1 MKGER
6 RISRA
11 SATAVDELCR
21 SYLDLKYH
29 FDPAAASAAGLVAQD
44 SRLGRFDG
52 DATREYLAALR
63 SLTGALE
70 ELEPEEL
77 NEEIDRTALLGEMRS
92 TVFRFEYELPHV
104 RNPGFWLSHLLQG
117 LHTLLARH
125 GDDIP
130 SRVPAVIARLEA
142 APAFL
147 ERASD
152 AIDEPP
158 SVFVDTALSMLGGG
172 GQLVAQMVAV
182 FAGAAPDLA
191 GRLKTAGQATLQAL
205 VTFGAALRDE
215 VEPAA
220 DPHAFA
226 IGEEQFAR
234 RLHHEHAL
242 MAGPPELWRYGL
254 HLQEEVTEEIVA
266 LAKRLDPRPWRVVV
280 DELRNESPPADQ
292 LLGAYRQE
300 IDRALNWVLEHD
312 LVTVP
317 EAPVEVVPTPA
328 FLASLVPFAAYEPPP
343 LHLPDRTG
351 RFYVTA
357 PDPALPPEVVA
368 QQRRGHCTH
377 GMPAMVVHEAY
388 PGHHLQ
394 LVTAQD
400 LGSEVRR
407 HVWSPIM
414 VEGWALYSEQLMDET
429 GYYVSDQTRLF
440 RLVNLLWRAVRVVL
454 DVGLHTRG
462 MSPTEAVDYMVEHLP
477 IERSSAEAE
486 VRRYCAWPTYQLCY
500 AVGRRELLRLR
511 DEYREREG
519 GAYRARRFHDE
530 VMGYGGLPVSLA
542 SWGMGLAE

>member
-1 MKGER
+1 MP
-6 RISRA
+6 
-11 SATAVDELCR
+11 ATAVDDLCR

-29 FDPAAASAAGLVAQD
+29 FDPATASAAGLVAQD
-44 SRLGRFDG
+44 SRLGNFDP
-52 DATREYLAALR
+52 DATREHLAALR

-70 ELEPEEL
+70 ELEPEGL
-77 NEEIDRTALLGEMRS
+77 HEEIDRTALLGEMRS
-92 TVFRFEYELPHV
+92 TVFRLQYERPHV

-117 LHTLLARH
+117 LHALLARH
-125 GDDIP
+125 GDDLP
-130 SRVPAVIARLEA
+130 SRVPAVLARLEA

-147 ERASD
+147 GRAHD
-152 AIDEPP
+152 TIDEPP

-172 GQLVAQMVAV
+172 GQLVAEMVAV
-182 FAGAAPDLA
+182 FAGAKPDLA
-191 GRLKTAGQATLQAL
+191 GQLKTAGQAALQAL
-205 VTFGAALRDE
+205 VSFGAALRDE
-215 VEPAA
+215 IEPAA

-226 IGEEQFAR
+226 IGEEQFGR

-254 HLQEEVTEEIVA
+254 HLQEEVTAEIVA
-266 LAKRLDPRPWRVVV
+266 LSQRLDPRPWREVV
-280 DELRNESPPADQ
+280 DELRNDAPPPDQ
-292 LLGAYRQE
+292 LLAAYHHE
-300 IDRALNWVLEHD
+300 IDRANNWVLEHD
-312 LVTVP
+312 LVTIP

-328 FLASLVPFAAYEPPP
+328 FLASLVPFAAYQPPP
-343 LHLPDRTG
+343 LYLPDRTG

-357 PDPALPPEVVA
+357 PDPALPPELVA

-377 GMPAMVVHEAY
+377 GLPAMVVHEAY

-400 LGSEVRR
+400 LRSEVRR
-407 HVWSPIM
+407 HIWSPVM
-414 VEGWALYSEQLMDET
+414 VEGWALYSEQLMDES
-429 GYYVSDQTRLF
+429 GYYGSDQARLF
-440 RLVNLLWRAVRVVL
+440 QLVNLLWRAVRVVL

-462 MSPTEAVDYMVEHLP
+462 MSPDEAVDYMVEHLP
-477 IERSSAEAE
+477 IERSSAQAE

-519 GAYRARRFHDE
+519 GAYRPRRFHDE

>member
-1 MKGER
+1 
-6 RISRA
+6 
-11 SATAVDELCR
+11 
-21 SYLDLKYH
+21 
-29 FDPAAASAAGLVAQD
+29 
-44 SRLGRFDG
+44 
-52 DATREYLAALR
+52 
-63 SLTGALE
+63 
-70 ELEPEEL
+70 
-77 NEEIDRTALLGEMRS
+77 MRS
-92 TVFRFEYELPHV
+92 
-104 RNPGFWLSHLLQG
+104 
-117 LHTLLARH
+117 
-125 GDDIP
+125 
-130 SRVPAVIARLEA
+130 SR
-142 APAFL
+142 
-147 ERASD
+147 
-152 AIDEPP
+152 
-158 SVFVDTALSMLGGG
+158 
-172 GQLVAQMVAV
+172 
-182 FAGAAPDLA
+182 
-191 GRLKTAGQATLQAL
+191 
-205 VTFGAALRDE
+205 
-215 VEPAA
+215 AA

-266 LAKRLDPRPWRVVV
+266 LADRLDPRPWRVVV
-280 DELRNESPPADQ
+280 DELRNDAPPADQ

-300 IDRALNWVLEHD
+300 IDRAHNWVLEHD

-343 LHLPDRTG
+343 LYLPDRTG

-357 PDPALPPEVVA
+357 PDPSLPPEVVA

-377 GMPAMVVHEAY
+377 GMPAMVAHEAY

-394 LVTAQD
+394 LVTAQG

-429 GYYVSDQTRLF
+429 GYYLSDQARLF
-440 RLVNLLWRAVRVVL
+440 QLVNLLWRAVRVVL

-462 MSPTEAVDYMVEHLP
+462 MSPAEAVDYMVEHLP

-511 DEYREREG
+511 DAYREREG

>member
-1 MKGER
+1 
-6 RISRA
+6 
-11 SATAVDELCR
+11 V
-21 SYLDLKYH
+21 
-29 FDPAAASAAGLVAQD
+29 VQD
-44 SRLGRFDG
+44 CRLGRFDVET
-52 DATREYLAALR
+52 TREYLAALR

-70 ELEPEEL
+70 ELEPEGL

-92 TVFRFEYELPHV
+92 AVFRFEYERPHV

-117 LHTLLARH
+117 LYTLLARH
-125 GDDIP
+125 GDDLP
-130 SRVPAVIARLEA
+130 SRAPAVIARLEA

-147 ERASD
+147 ESASD

-158 SVFVDTALSMLGGG
+158 SVFVDAALSMLGGG
-172 GQLVAQMVAV
+172 GQLVAEVVTV

-191 GRLKTAGQATLQAL
+191 ARLKTVGQATLQAL

-280 DELRNESPPADQ
+280 DELRNEAPPADQ
-292 LLGAYRQE
+292 LLAAYRQE
-300 IDRALNWVLEHD
+300 IDRAVNWVLEHD

-343 LHLPDRTG
+343 LYLPDRTG

-357 PDPALPPEVVA
+357 PDPTLPPEAVA

-394 LVTAQD
+394 LVAAQS

-429 GYYVSDQTRLF
+429 GYYLSDQARLF

-477 IERSSAEAE
+477 IERSHAEAE

>member
-1 MKGER
+1 MP
-6 RISRA
+6 
-11 SATAVDELCR
+11 TVDDLCR

-44 SRLGRFDG
+44 SRLGSFD
-52 DATREYLAALR
+52 AQTTREHLAALR
-63 SLTGALE
+63 SLTGAVE

-77 NEEIDRTALLGEMRS
+77 NDEIDRTALLGEMRS
-92 TVFRFEYELPHV
+92 TVFRFEYERPHI

-117 LHTLLARH
+117 LYTLLARH
-125 GDDIP
+125 DQDLS
-130 SRVPAVIARLEA
+130 SRVPAVMARLEA

-147 ERASD
+147 NTARD
-152 AIDEPP
+152 TIDEPP

-172 GQLVAQMVAV
+172 GQLIAEMVSV
-182 FAGAAPDLA
+182 FANAVPDLA
-191 GRLKTAGQATLQAL
+191 NPLKTAGQATLEAL
-205 VTFGAALRDE
+205 VAFGASLRDE
-215 VEPAA
+215 IEPAA

-226 IGEEQFAR
+226 IGEEQFCR

-242 MAGPPELWRYGL
+242 MSGPPELWRYGL

-266 LAKRLDPRPWRVVV
+266 LARRLDSRPWRVLV
-280 DELRNESPPADQ
+280 DELRNDSPPTDQ
-292 LLGAYRQE
+292 LLPAYRHE
-300 IDRALNWVLEHD
+300 IDRAINWVLEHD
-312 LVTVP
+312 LMTVP

-343 LHLPDRTG
+343 LYLSDRTG

-357 PDPALPPEVVA
+357 PDPTLPPEVFA

-377 GMPAMVVHEAY
+377 GIPAMVAHEAY

-407 HVWSPIM
+407 HIWSPIM
-414 VEGWALYSEQLMDET
+414 VEGWALYSEQLMGEA
-429 GYYVSDQTRLF
+429 GYYLSDQARLF
-440 RLVNLLWRAVRVVL
+440 QLVNLLWRAVRVVL

-462 MSPTEAVDYMVEHLP
+462 MSPAEAVDYMVEHLP
-477 IERSSAEAE
+477 IERASAEAE

-519 GAYRARRFHDE
+519 GTYRARRFHDE

>member
-1 MKGER
+1 VP
-6 RISRA
+6 
-11 SATAVDELCR
+11 TVDDLCR

-29 FDPAAASAAGLVAQD
+29 FDPAAASAAGLLAQD
-44 SRLGRFDG
+44 SRLGSFD
-52 DATREYLAALR
+52 AETTREHLAALR
-63 SLTGALE
+63 SLTGAVE

-77 NEEIDRTALLGEMRS
+77 NQEIDRTALLGEMRS
-92 TVFRFEYELPHV
+92 TVFRFEHERPNI

-125 GDDIP
+125 GQDLP
-130 SRVPAVIARLEA
+130 SRVPAVMARLEA

-147 ERASD
+147 DSARD
-152 AIDEPP
+152 TIDEPP
-158 SVFVDTALSMLGGG
+158 SVFVDSALSMLGGG
-172 GQLVAQMVAV
+172 GQLVAEMVAV

-191 GRLKTAGQATLQAL
+191 GQLKTAGQTALEAL
-205 VTFGAALRDE
+205 VGFGAALRDE
-215 VEPAA
+215 IEPAA

-226 IGEEQFAR
+226 IGEEQFCR

-242 MAGPPELWRYGL
+242 MAGPAELWRYGL
-254 HLQEEVTEEIVA
+254 QLQAQVTEAIVA
-266 LAKRLDPRPWRVVV
+266 LAGRLDPRPWRVVV
-280 DELRNESPPADQ
+280 DELRNEAPSADR
-292 LLGAYRQE
+292 LLAAYHHE
-300 IDRALNWVLEHD
+300 IDRANNWILEQD
-312 LVTVP
+312 LVTLP

-343 LHLPDRTG
+343 LYLPNRTG

-357 PDPALPPEVVA
+357 PDRALPPDVFA

-377 GMPAMVVHEAY
+377 GIPAMVAHEAY

-407 HVWSPIM
+407 HIWSPIM

-429 GYYVSDQTRLF
+429 GYYLSDQARLF
-440 RLVNLLWRAVRVVL
+440 QLVNLLWRAIRVVL

-477 IERSSAEAE
+477 IERSNAEAE

-511 DEYREREG
+511 DARRERDG
-519 GAYRARRFHDE
+519 SAYRARRFHDDLLA
-530 VMGYGGLPVSLA
+530 YGGLPVSLV

>member
-1 MKGER
+1 MP
-6 RISRA
+6 
-11 SATAVDELCR
+11 TVDDLCR

-44 SRLGRFDG
+44 SRLGSFD
-52 DATREYLAALR
+52 AKTTREHLAALR
-63 SLTGALE
+63 SLTGAVE
-70 ELEPEEL
+70 ELEPEAL
-77 NEEIDRTALLGEMRS
+77 SEEIDRTALLGEMRS
-92 TVFRFEYELPHV
+92 TVFRFEYERPNV

-117 LHTLLARH
+117 LYTLMARH
-125 GDDIP
+125 EPDLS
-130 SRVPAVIARLEA
+130 SRVPAVMARLEA
-142 APAFL
+142 APVFL
-147 ERASD
+147 DTARD
-152 AIDEPP
+152 TIDEPP

-172 GQLVAQMVAV
+172 GQLIAEMVSV
-182 FAGAAPDLA
+182 FANAVPDRA
-191 GRLKTAGQATLQAL
+191 NQLKTAGQATLEAL
-205 VTFGAALRDE
+205 VAFGASLRDE
-215 VEPAA
+215 IEPAT

-226 IGEEQFAR
+226 IGEEQFTR

-254 HLQEEVTEEIVA
+254 HLQEEVTEEIVT
-266 LAKRLDPRPWRVVV
+266 LARRLDPRPWRVVV
-280 DELRNESPPADQ
+280 DELRNDAPPADQ
-292 LLGAYRQE
+292 LLAAYRHE
-300 IDRALNWVLEHD
+300 IDRANNWVLEHD
-312 LVTVP
+312 LATLP
-317 EAPVEVVPTPA
+317 EAPVEVVSTPA

-343 LHLPDRTG
+343 LYLSDRTG

-357 PDPALPPEVVA
+357 PDPTLPPEAFA

-377 GMPAMVVHEAY
+377 GIPAMVAHEAY

-394 LVTAQD
+394 LVTAQE

-407 HVWSPIM
+407 HIWSPIM
-414 VEGWALYSEQLMDET
+414 VEGWALYSEQLMGES
-429 GYYVSDQTRLF
+429 GYYLSDQARLF
-440 RLVNLLWRAVRVVL
+440 QLVNLLWRAVRVVL

-462 MSPTEAVDYMVEHLP
+462 MSPAEAVDYMVEHLP
-477 IERSSAEAE
+477 IERPSAEAE

>member
-1 MKGER
+1 MP
-6 RISRA
+6 
-11 SATAVDELCR
+11 TVDDLCR

-29 FDPAAASAAGLVAQD
+29 FDPSAASAAGLVAQD
-44 SRLGRFDG
+44 SRLGNFD
-52 DATREYLAALR
+52 AQTTREHLAALR
-63 SLTGALE
+63 SLTGAVE

-92 TVFRFEYELPHV
+92 TVFRFDYEQPNI

-117 LHTLLARH
+117 LYTLLARQEP
-125 GDDIP
+125 DLA

-147 ERASD
+147 ETARDTLA
-152 AIDEPP
+152 EPP
-158 SVFVDTALSMLGGG
+158 AVFVDTALSMLGGG
-172 GQLVAQMVAV
+172 GQLIAEVVGV

-191 GRLKTAGQATLQAL
+191 SRLKTAGQATLQAL
-205 VTFGAALRDE
+205 VGFGASLRDE
-215 VEPAA
+215 IEPST
-220 DPHAFA
+220 DPQAFA
-226 IGEEQFAR
+226 IGEEQFSR

-242 MAGPPELWRYGL
+242 MAGAPELWRYGL

-266 LAKRLDPRPWRVVV
+266 LARRLDSRPWRVVV
-280 DELRNESPPADQ
+280 DELRNDAPPADQ
-292 LLGAYRQE
+292 LLAAYRDE
-300 IDRALNWVLEHD
+300 IDRANNWVLEHD
-312 LVTVP
+312 LVTLP
-317 EAPVEVVPTPA
+317 EAPVEAVPTPA

-343 LHLPDRTG
+343 MYLSDRTG
-351 RFYVTA
+351 RFYVTV
-357 PDPALPPEVVA
+357 PDPTLPPEAFA
-368 QQRRGHCTH
+368 QQRRGHCAH
-377 GMPAMVVHEAY
+377 GIPAMVAHEAY

-394 LVTAQD
+394 LVMAQE

-414 VEGWALYSEQLMDET
+414 VEGWALYSEQLMAET
-429 GYYVSDQTRLF
+429 GYYPGDQARLF
-440 RLVNLLWRAVRVVL
+440 QLVNLLWRAVRVVL

-462 MSPTEAVDYMVEHLP
+462 MSPAEAVDYMVEHLP

-511 DEYREREG
+511 DAYGKREG